1 MRPRSLPQL
10 TTSTQHS
17 DATRRQTTKPT
28 CAASVNGNVFDL
40 LRTHWS
46 VAPDR
51 QFLVPD
57 RGAPVTYREID
68 LRSAQFAA
76 ALRSRGANP
85 GDRVVVQVDKSVD
98 AVAVYLACLRIGAIY
113 VPLNTAYTA
122 TEVSGFLDDAD
133 PSVFIH
139 NSDVGGGGRM
149 VDVGLDVLSS
159 EASEA
164 TPWAH
169 VETRLAD
176 DLAAMVYTSGTT
188 GRSKGAM
195 LTHANLTSNAL
206 TLHAIWRFTPGD
218 VLLHILPIYHVHGL
232 FVALHT
238 AILNASTVLF
248 CERFNPDRVV
258 ELLPEATVMMG
269 VPTHYGRLLEA
280 PEFTSD
286 RCSNIRL
293 FTSGSAP
300 MTEQLHGAVSRRT
313 GHEVLERYG
322 MTETGM
328 ITSNPYEGD
337 RVAGT
342 VGFPLPAVRIRVCD
356 PDGNELPSGDVGVI
370 EVRGPNVF
378 AGYWRLPER
387 TDREFHD
394 DWFITGD
401 VGSVDTEGRLTLEG
415 RAGDMIIS
423 GGLNVYPREVEL
435 VLDEVPGV
443 IESAVV
449 GLPDDDFGERVA
461 AAIVSETPIDLAVLD
476 ASLREQLASFK
487 VPKQFVFVDTLPR
500 NTMGKVQKAQ
510 LRSDPTIW
518 D

>member
-1 MRPRSLPQL
+1 MNANL
-10 TTSTQHS
+10 
-17 DATRRQTTKPT
+17 
-28 CAASVNGNVFDL
+28 FDL

-57 RGAPVTYREID
+57 VGAPVTYGDID
-68 LRSAQFAA
+68 HRSAQFAA
-76 ALRSRGANP
+76 ALRSRGTVP
-85 GDRVVVQVDKSVD
+85 GDRAVVQIDKSID
-98 AVAVYLACLRIGAIY
+98 AVALYLGCMRLGVIY
-113 VPLNTAYTA
+113 VPLNTAYTDA
-122 TEVSGFLDDAD
+122 EVSGFIDDAD
-133 PSVFIH
+133 PSIFVH
-139 NSDVGGGGRM
+139 NIGKGDNSRSIDVSI
-149 VDVGLDVLSS
+149 DVLAT
-159 EASEA
+159 EASES
-164 TPWAH
+164 TPWTS

-195 LTHANLTSNAL
+195 LTHANLASNAL
-206 TLHAIWRFTPGD
+206 TLHSIWRFAPGD

-238 AILNASTVLF
+238 AMLNASTVFF
-248 CERFNPDRVV
+248 CERFDPQRCI

-269 VPTHYGRLLEA
+269 VPTHYGRLLDQA
-280 PEFTSD
+280 EFTSD
-286 RCSNIRL
+286 VCSNVRL

-300 MTEQLHGAVSRRT
+300 MTEQLHHAVKERT

-342 VGFPLPAVRIRVCD
+342 VGFPLPAVKARVCD
-356 PDGNELPSGDVGVI
+356 SDGNELPTGEVGVV

-387 TDREFHD
+387 TDQEFHD
-394 DWFITGD
+394 DWFVTGD
-401 VGSVDTEGRLTLEG
+401 VGFIDEEGRLTLEG

-435 VLDEVPGV
+435 VLDEIDGV
-443 IESAVV
+443 VESAVV
-449 GLPDDDFGERVA
+449 GLPDDDFGERVVA
-461 AAIVSETPIDLAVLD
+461 AVVTDTATDPDALD
-476 ASLREQLASFK
+476 NALRSQLAPFK
-487 VPKQFVFVDTLPR
+487 VPKQYAFVNSLPR
-500 NTMGKVQKAQ
+500 NTMGKVQKAK
-510 LRSDPTIW
+510 LRTDSTIW
-518 D
+518 S